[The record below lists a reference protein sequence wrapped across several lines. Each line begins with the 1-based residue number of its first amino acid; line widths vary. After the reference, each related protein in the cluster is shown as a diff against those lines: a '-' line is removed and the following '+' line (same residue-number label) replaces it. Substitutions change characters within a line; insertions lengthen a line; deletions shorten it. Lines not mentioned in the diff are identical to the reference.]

1 MRYGMESMIII
12 AILITFAAATVQGI
26 AGFGRA
32 LIAAPLI
39 ALFTPADDT
48 VVIMIMLGVVGALIM
63 VSKTYR
69 HLHLKRMIPMVV
81 FGILGSIAG
90 VQILSIIPVKELKI
104 VMGAFIIISAVVLA
118 TGFRVKIK
126 NQKVAYSTA
135 GFIGGLTNGAISFGG
150 PPTVLF
156 LQNQNEEK
164 NVFRANLSFYFLIIG
179 TVGSLNLLFNGML
192 TGGLAIQAGILA
204 VPTIIGTFFGNFL
217 SHKFPEEYF
226 KKIVLAILFAA
237 GVMAIIMSLV

>member
-1 MRYGMESMIII
+1 MEPMIIV
-12 AILITFAAATVQGI
+12 AILIMFIAATVQGI

-39 ALFTPADDT
+39 ALFTPADET

-63 VSKTYR
+63 IIKTYR
-69 HLHLKRMIPMVV
+69 HLHLRRMLPMVA

-90 VQILSIIPVKELKI
+90 VQILSVIPVKELKI
-104 VMGAFIIISAVVLA
+104 VMGVFIIVSAVILA
-118 TGFRVKIK
+118 TGFRIKIK
-126 NQKVAYSTA
+126 NEKLTYSVA

-164 NVFRANLSFYFLIIG
+164 NVFRANLSFFFLVIG
-179 TVGSLNLLFNGML
+179 FVGSLHLFFNGMM
-192 TGGLAIQAGILA
+192 TGDLATQAGILA
-204 VPTIIGTFFGNFL
+204 VPTILGTLFGNFL
-217 SHKFPEEYF
+217 SHKFPEEIF
-226 KKIVLAILFAA
+226 KKIVLVILFAA
-237 GVMAIIMSLV
+237 GIMAIVMSLV

>member
-1 MRYGMESMIII
+1 MEPMIIV
-12 AILITFAAATVQGI
+12 AILIMFIAATVQGI

-39 ALFTPADDT
+39 ALFTPADET

-63 VSKTYR
+63 IIKTYR
-69 HLHLKRMIPMVV
+69 HLHLRRMLPMVA
-81 FGILGSIAG
+81 FGILGIIAG

-104 VMGAFIIISAVVLA
+104 VMGVFIIVSAVILA
-118 TGFRVKIK
+118 TGFRIKIK
-126 NQKVAYSTA
+126 NEKLAYSVA

-164 NVFRANLSFYFLIIG
+164 NVFRANLSFFFLVIG
-179 TVGSLNLLFNGML
+179 FVGSLNLFINGMM
-192 TGGLAIQAGILA
+192 TENLAIQAGILA
-204 VPTIIGTFFGNFL
+204 VPTILGTFFGNFL
-217 SHKFPEEYF
+217 SHKFPEEIF
-226 KKIVLAILFAA
+226 KKIILVILFAA
-237 GVMAIIMSLV
+237 GIMAIVMSLT

>member
-1 MRYGMESMIII
+1 MEPMIIV
-12 AILITFAAATVQGI
+12 AVLIMFIAATVQGI

-39 ALFTPADDT
+39 ALFTPADET

-63 VSKTYR
+63 MLKTFR

-90 VQILSIIPVKELKI
+90 VQILSVIPVKELKI
-104 VMGAFIIISAVVLA
+104 VMGVFIIVSAVILA
-118 TGFRVKIK
+118 TGFRIKIK
-126 NQKVAYSTA
+126 NEKLSYSVA

-164 NVFRANLSFYFLIIG
+164 NVFRANLSFFFLVIG
-179 TVGSLNLLFNGML
+179 FVGSLNLFINGML
-192 TGGLAIQAGILA
+192 TVNLVGQAGILA
-204 VPTIIGTFFGNFL
+204 VPTVLGTFFGNFL
-217 SHKFPEEYF
+217 SHKFPEEIF
-226 KKIVLAILFAA
+226 RKIVLVILFTA
-237 GVMAIIMSLV
+237 GVMAIVMSII

>member
-1 MRYGMESMIII
+1 MESMIIV
-12 AILITFAAATVQGI
+12 AIIIMFIAATVQGI

-39 ALFTPADDT
+39 TLFTPADET

-63 VSKTYR
+63 ILKTYK

-81 FGILGSIAG
+81 FGIIGSIAG
-90 VQILSIIPVKELKI
+90 VQILTVIPVKELKI
-104 VMGAFIIISAVVLA
+104 VMGAFIIISAVILA
-118 TGFRVKIK
+118 TGFRIRIK
-126 NQKVAYSTA
+126 NEKIAYSTA

-164 NVFRANLSFYFLIIG
+164 NVFRANLSFFFLVIG
-179 TVGSLNLLFNGML
+179 FVGSLNLFLNGMV
-192 TGGLAIQAGILA
+192 TGILVGQAGILA
-204 VPTIIGTFFGNFL
+204 IPTVLGTFFGNYL
-217 SHKFPEEYF
+217 SHKFPEEIF
-226 KKIVLAILFAA
+226 KKIVLIILFAA
-237 GVMAIIMSLV
+237 GIMAIVMSLI